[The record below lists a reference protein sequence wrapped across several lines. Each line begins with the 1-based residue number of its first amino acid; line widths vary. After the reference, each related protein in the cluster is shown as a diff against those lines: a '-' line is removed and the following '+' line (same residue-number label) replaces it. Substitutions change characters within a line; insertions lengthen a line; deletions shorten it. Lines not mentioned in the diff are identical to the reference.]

1 MSAIQRHNRVLTTA
15 SIVSA
20 VIVHVALQWG
30 ALFARSDFSFSS
42 FRAYFAGDQLSYMSM
57 VVNASQG
64 ELANVEPFTQTG
76 TNSYPHLYYYFLG
89 TVSRI
94 VGISPL
100 QAWAVGGLIS
110 QMILVAVLATALVLL
125 SRRWWAAL
133 LAPIPFILGTFSVF
147 LSDSWFTAMDS
158 HAVLWGPFGVLFTL
172 NGESVGLCMGAA
184 ALLLILIVFLRVRQP
199 WARILLVCIAS
210 LTVGLLA
217 NVQTYAFLTVIYLL
231 SYVVAAYVIV
241 TARRPRLLAGIS
253 LVLVAGLFIVGPLI
267 AAEAGPLVTL
277 VLGLI
282 PTVPGWIALIARSRG
297 LVAVFILL
305 AGLAAL
311 PQLLGTAQGIL
322 GDDPF
327 LTYRVASSKNL
338 GVDWRGIVGSLGI
351 SIPLL
356 ATLAAGLHRKNML
369 WIAYPV
375 GALVAWILG
384 ATNDVWGANQEPYR
398 FWLDLFVLIS
408 ISALPI
414 FVLAALSYFRPRPE
428 RATSESESESDL
440 DLDLAP
446 GVRSKTTLV
455 ATWVLALCVSTAA
468 VSAVDFARFAVDTT
482 YHSLWSYDNPRDNA
496 IGQLGK
502 EADAAQTR
510 GLIVADPCVDVLAMK
525 ITSGAP
531 VADYNVGMAWPADHD
546 AVHAVMIE
554 RGENILSIEH
564 AHAAGVEWAITDTA
578 CAVDWAATYADDLK
592 AVSSVVYY
600 ENEVGEQERIQ
611 LWKIQ

>member
-1 MSAIQRHNRVLTTA
+1 MSATKRHNRVLISA
-15 SIVSA
+15 SILIA

-184 ALLLILIVFLRVRQP
+184 AMLLILIAFLRVRRP

-217 NVQTYAFLTVIYLL
+217 NVQTYAFLTVVYLL

-253 LVLVAGLFIVGPLI
+253 LVLVAGLFVVGPLI

-277 VLGLI
+277 VMGLI
-282 PTVPGWIALIARSRG
+282 PTVPGWIALITRSRG
-297 LVAVFILL
+297 LVAGFILL
-305 AGLAAL
+305 AGLAAI

-338 GVDWRGIVGSLGI
+338 GVDWRGIVGSLGL

-375 GALVAWILG
+375 GALAAWILG

-414 FVLAALSYFRPRPE
+414 FVLAALSYFHPRPE
-428 RATSESESESDL
+428 RPISESESESDL
-440 DLDLAP
+440 AP
-446 GVRSKTTLV
+446 GARSKTTLV
-455 ATWVLALCVSTAA
+455 ATWVLALCVSAAA
-468 VSAVDFARFAVDTT
+468 VSAVDFARFTIDTT
-482 YHSLWSYDNPRDNA
+482 YHSLWSYDTPRDNA
-496 IGQLGK
+496 VGQLGK
-502 EADAAQTR
+502 EAVAEQTG
-510 GLIVADPCVDVLAMK
+510 GLIVVDPCVDVLAMK

-531 VADYNVGMAWPADHD
+531 VADYNVGMAWPADHE
-546 AVHAVMIE
+546 AVHTVMVE

-564 AHAAGVEWAITDTA
+564 AHAAGVEWVISDTA

-600 ENEVGEQERIQ
+600 ENEVGEQEKIQ
-611 LWKIQ
+611 MWKIQ